1 MKQNTNTTTNVA
13 EPHIPYGSIEEFY
26 NNCVYGDKNLESKYK
41 DEFYGTVLF
50 HKAIRKY
57 FERYNDDDNT
67 ILAFTGYL
75 GDGYLT
81 YNGRDIVFAD
91 KNIKF
96 VDILYNKL
104 VYLSSEDNK
113 YYHFFTRISD
123 KSYMAEPA
131 YMSVEELEDD
141 KEYPIAA
148 FTRNLTGYPQNLGS
162 LLCTDLPTS
171 LSKIATMS
179 IVVPKVAPTK
189 HVLEDITEK
198 VSLVNPE
205 ETELATSI
213 EEYNNNPLECK
224 YTGSKILTYYGMS
237 LEGFRF
243 LSQEVINKLPIK
255 FGKKYTKKDLL
266 NMGIKIIFNKRVLL
280 P

>member
-1 MKQNTNTTTNVA
+1 MKQNTTTTTEVA
-13 EPHIPYGSIEEFY
+13 EPHIPYGNIEEFY
-26 NNCVYGDKNLESKYK
+26 NNCIYGDKNLESKYK

-57 FERYNDDDNT
+57 FERYNDDDN
-67 ILAFTGYL
+67 IVLAFTGYL

-81 YNGRDIVFAD
+81 WNGKDIVFAD

-104 VYLSSEDNK
+104 VYLSSEDSK

-131 YMSVEELEDD
+131 YMPVEELEDN
-141 KEYPIAA
+141 KEYTIVA
-148 FTRNLTGYPQNLGS
+148 FTRNLTGFPQNLGS
-162 LLCTDLPTS
+162 LLCTDLPTN

-179 IVVPKVAPTK
+179 IVVPKVSPTK
-189 HVLEDITEK
+189 HVLEDISDK
-198 VSLVNPE
+198 VVMVNPDD
-205 ETELATSI
+205 TALATSI
-213 EEYNNNPLECK
+213 EEYNNNPIECK

-255 FGKKYTKKDLL
+255 YGKKYTKKDLL
-266 NMGIKIIFNKRVLL
+266 NMGIKVIFNKHLLL